1 MKALLLAFL
10 AAVGLS
16 GCYAEGVPYG
26 AYDTGYY
33 SQPSY
38 GYGYGYGGGGPVYVN
53 SYGHRGYRGAPPY
66 RSGAVV
72 VSSPGYRAAPVYRGA
87 PAYRTAPAYRSGFG
101 GHAGRRF

>member
-38 GYGYGYGGGGPVYVN
+38 GYGYGSGGSVYVN
-53 SYGHRGYRGAPPY
+53 SYGHRGYRAAPY
-66 RSGAVV
+66 RAGAVY

-87 PAYRTAPAYRSGFG
+87 PAYRAAPAYRSYG
-101 GHAGRRF
+101 GHPGRRF